1 MLNLPHVWGRKC
13 RQGIVEEEVTL
24 GCHQGALMVFGLEA
38 PHIDL
43 PSAMCFLRIRRWLME
58 CGTPLDHRHLECT
71 VSSVSWKWWGWLGFF
86 PKKTWGNWVL
96 AFVFPSSEV

>member
-1 MLNLPHVWGRKC
+1 MAQAGVLGTKQFCL
-13 RQGIVEEEVTL
+13 GIVEEEVTL

-71 VSSVSWKWWGWLGFF
+71 VSSAPWKLEEGS
-86 PKKTWGNWVL
+86 VL
-96 AFVFPSSEV
+96 ILPLS